1 MFKIKPSIQKKV
13 KYGYYICLVLI
24 IFVSLMSYLNLKR
37 IERKVAFSFVIS
49 ELFDTTL
56 EMRRFEKNCFLY
68 GDKKDYI
75 QAIKFTEKA
84 ESLLQNNRDAI
95 KKLSINTDIYAL
107 ENEIKKYKS
116 LMERHLQV
124 DKKLKFY
131 EANTLKKEIRSVG
144 KNIVTATET
153 ISTVE
158 KHYIQ
163 MLINSSKKVLI
174 LSIIMLVVVGWL
186 IVQYLSRMVVRPLKH
201 MENCM
206 QSIAKGEF
214 DAYSTL
220 CGDLPDSEIVSL
232 NKAFNRMLRELEAR
246 RMKSIVQSEKLL
258 SLGTMVSGIAHQ
270 LNNPLS
276 NVSTSCQILQ
286 EEIEQSDIKYKRNL
300 LRQIEE
306 QVDRAKR
313 MVHSLLEFS
322 KKKEF
327 KTEQIP
333 LSALIEDTIRLIKGD
348 IPSKVEMSV
357 NVPDT
362 ICVTVDKHRIEQSL
376 LNIIKNAIDAIPEE
390 GNISISADEDI
401 VHKIVEIRIQDTGT
415 GIEQDDLKK
424 IFEPFFTTKDDEKG
438 SGLGLFVAREIIE
451 EHGGRIEVESV
462 PAQGTT
468 FSIKLPLKES

>member
-116 LMERHLQV
+116 LMERHFQV

-131 EANTLKKEIRSVG
+131 EANTLKKEIRIVG

-206 QSIAKGEF
+206 QSIAEGEF

-232 NKAFNRMLRELEAR
+232 NKAFNRMLKELEAR
-246 RMKSIVQSEKLL
+246 RIKSIVQSEKLL
-258 SLGTMVSGIAHQ
+258 TLGTMVSGIAHQ

-357 NVPDT
+357 KVPDT
-362 ICVTVDKHRIEQSL
+362 ICVTVDKQRIEQAL

-401 VHKIVEIRIQDTGT
+401 VHKIAEIRIQDTGT